1 MPADSYL
8 ALPVNALAWLGRQ
21 GPRAVTA
28 SVFIGIAVPPIGH
41 VLRSFVTHTIFILL
55 AISLMRLDMA
65 LFLRELRRPGIT
77 IAATVWTLVAV
88 PLVFG
93 LACTVTGLD
102 KSSPELFLALM
113 LQAVASPMMASPA
126 LAALIGLDPTLVLTT
141 LLTSTLFVTLTAPA
155 YAHLFFGEALKLSPQ
170 TLGLRLFVIV
180 LGAAALAAVVRGVFG
195 IRAIERQ
202 KEAVDGFN
210 ILILFVFVCA
220 LMGDVGSAVLANP
233 VRTAE
238 LLVGAFTVFFS
249 LFALTVLGFRWV
261 GHERAIALGL
271 MVSQRNMGL
280 MLAAT
285 DGLLP
290 GSTWLYFAL
299 SQFPIYLSPQ
309 MLKPIADRMRKLR
322 SSRPER

>member
-1 MPADSYL
+1 MLADSYL
-8 ALPVNALAWLGRQ
+8 SLPVNMLAWLGRQ

-41 VLRSFVTHTIFILL
+41 VLRPFVTHTIFILL

-77 IAATVWTLVAV
+77 IAATVWTLIAV

-93 LACTVTGLD
+93 LSGVVTGLD
-102 KSSPELFLALM
+102 KTSPELFLALM

-126 LAALIGLDPTLVLTT
+126 LAALVGLDSTLVLTT

-155 YAHLFFGEALKLSPQ
+155 YAHFFFGEALKLSPQ
-170 TLGLRLFVIV
+170 SLGLRLSAIV
-180 LGAAALAAVVRGVFG
+180 LGASILAAVARGVFG
-195 IRAIERQ
+195 IRAIERH

-210 ILILFVFVCA
+210 ILILFVFVSA

-233 VRTAE
+233 VQTAE
-238 LLVGAFTVFFS
+238 LLLGAFAVFFS
-249 LFALTVLGFRWV
+249 LFGLTVLGFRWF
-261 GHERAIALGL
+261 GHERALALGL

-290 GSTWLYFAL
+290 GTTWLYFAM

-309 MLKPIADRMRKLR
+309 FLKRIADRAKGNRV
-322 SSRPER
+322 SAPGG